1 MASLGLQ
8 TEVYEG
14 LLKPHHPPFEVDDD
28 MSSERLPLLSF
39 RLESEELAGIDTL
52 AKFLGCSRS
61 EAARRALRVGL
72 PLARAGHSID
82 VRRLILLLEYTQ
94 AAVDLIVHREHGD
107 LAPGL
112 EQVAHQRM
120 EEFHAPR

>member
-1 MASLGLQ
+1 
-8 TEVYEG
+8 
-14 LLKPHHPPFEVDDD
+14 

-39 RLESEELAGIDTL
+39 RLESDELGNIDSL
-52 AKFLGCSRS
+52 AEFLGCSRS
-61 EAARRALRVGL
+61 EAARRALRIGL
-72 PLARAGHSID
+72 PIARAGHSLD

-107 LAPGL
+107 LAPAL
-112 EQVAHQRM
+112 EQIAHERM